1 MTKPVILYVGQPILF
16 AHDAW
21 AKFQSSFEILPYDVK
36 SRDELVAAFAE
47 GGRYSRIE
55 GIMRPN
61 MAANMLPPLDEE
73 LVALLPSTCRI
84 VAYCNHGYD
93 GQDVGALE
101 RRGIWYCNSAGGCTD
116 STADV
121 GLFLVIAAF
130 RFTSFCE
137 LTLREN
143 GNANWF
149 DIQDVVNTARE
160 PGGKVLGIIGMGD
173 VGAAV
178 ARRVQ
183 AMGMIVHYYNRRR
196 RPDAEAALGAGV
208 VYHDTVE
215 GLLRAADCVLLACPH
230 TPETH
235 HLLDGTTIS
244 LMKKGSRV
252 VNIGRG
258 KCIDEEA
265 LVEALEDGHIAS
277 AGLDVFHDEP
287 VVHPKLLSN
296 KKVTLLPH
304 IAGSTIDA
312 DKNFEEITM
321 KNIEA
326 FFLGDGKPLTPVN
339 NPTV

>member
-1 MTKPVILYVGQPILF
+1 MAKPVILYVGQPILF

-21 AKFQSSFEILPYDVK
+21 AKFQQSFEILQYDAR
-36 SRDELVAAFAE
+36 SRDELIEAFAE
-47 GGRYSRIE
+47 GGRFSRVQ

-61 MAANMLPPLDEE
+61 MTTNMLPPLDED
-73 LVALLPSTCRI
+73 LVAHLPASCKI

-116 STADV
+116 ATADV
-121 GLFLVIAAF
+121 GLFLIIAAF

-160 PGGKVLGIIGMGD
+160 PGGKILGIVGMGD
-173 VGAAV
+173 VGAGV
-178 ARRVQ
+178 AKRAQ
-183 AMGMIVHYYNRRR
+183 AIGMTIHYYNRSR
-196 RPDAEAALGAGV
+196 RPATEAALGGA

-215 GLLRAADCVLLACPH
+215 GLLAVTDCVLLACPH

-235 HLLDGTTIS
+235 HLLNKTTIR
-244 LMKKGSRV
+244 LLKKGSRI

-265 LVEALEDGHIAS
+265 LVEALEDGHISS
-277 AGLDVFHDEP
+277 AGLDVFHDE
-287 VVHPKLLSN
+287 
-296 KKVTLLPH
+296 
-304 IAGSTIDA
+304 
-312 DKNFEEITM
+312 
-321 KNIEA
+321 
-326 FFLGDGKPLTPVN
+326 
-339 NPTV
+339 